1 MLKMDLIPEE
11 EGVKNKKRLRNI
23 SAAVLVFILLLFGG
37 IYFGLSFSQNK
48 SAVKLSEAEAETEK
62 LKQEIKASQDALA
75 EAFVAQKQLD
85 NLDRLL
91 NCRMYW
97 TEFFKTLGAT
107 TIPDVFFT
115 DFQSNIDTREVSLP
129 AYTKNYQSLARQLKA
144 WEQAEIIQAVNVG
157 SASLNVSKDQAVISF
172 QAELTFKEEAWQH

>member
-1 MLKMDLIPEE
+1 MLKMDLLPEE
-11 EGVKNKKRLRNI
+11 EGVKSKRRLRNI
-23 SAAVLVFILLLFGG
+23 SIAFLVFIFFLCGG
-37 IYFGLSFSQNK
+37 IYFGLSFLQNK
-48 SAVKLSEAEAETEK
+48 SAAKSEEIGAETEK
-62 LKQEIKASQDALA
+62 IKQEIKTSQGALA
-75 EAFVAQKQLD
+75 EAFIAQKQLD

-91 NCRMYW
+91 NRRMYW
-97 TEFFKTLGAT
+97 TDFLRNLGAT

-144 WEQAEIIQAVNVG
+144 WEQSDMIEAVDVD

-172 QAELTFKEEAWQH
+172 QANLTFKEKAWQH